1 MENQIEKKEK
11 KRITVYLEKNTLERL
26 KIEAIKKEVSVS
38 YLVEKMAEELL
49 SREK

>member
-38 YLVEKMAEELL
+38 YLVEKMTEELL